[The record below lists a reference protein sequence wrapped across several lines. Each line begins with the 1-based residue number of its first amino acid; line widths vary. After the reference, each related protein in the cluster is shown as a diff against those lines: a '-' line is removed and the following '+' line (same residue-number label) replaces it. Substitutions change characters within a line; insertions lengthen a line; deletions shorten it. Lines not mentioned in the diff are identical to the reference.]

1 VKVCTVTGRVIKS
14 RTALAERHNYLLP
27 RHIVCLLLS
36 EDIQWIFFAWI
47 RYRLKRKVLPWGWWV
62 SAFLGRICFSK
73 HSGVCIVQGEASQW
87 RDGTTPGSVSSRAG
101 GRLPLVFSS
110 FICNIANTLSKSCI
124 GHKEISAL
132 AWYQQGGFISISC
145 YVQSVASSST

>member
-1 VKVCTVTGRVIKS
+1 M
-14 RTALAERHNYLLP
+14 
-27 RHIVCLLLS
+27 
-36 EDIQWIFFAWI
+36 
-47 RYRLKRKVLPWGWWV
+47 
-62 SAFLGRICFSK
+62 
-73 HSGVCIVQGEASQW
+73 QGEASQW
-87 RDGTTPGSVSSRAG
+87 RDGTTLGSVSSRAG

-132 AWYQQGGFISISC
+132 AWYQQGGFISIS